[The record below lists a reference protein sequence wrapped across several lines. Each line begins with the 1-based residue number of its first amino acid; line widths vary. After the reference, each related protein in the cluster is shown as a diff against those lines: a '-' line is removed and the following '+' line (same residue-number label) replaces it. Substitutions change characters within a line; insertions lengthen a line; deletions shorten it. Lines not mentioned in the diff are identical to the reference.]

1 MKETYS
7 SEVQIHGWS
16 YDAFMSMLEFLYTGR
31 TPKDLPNSQT
41 MEVLGL
47 ADHYT
52 LEGLKHLC
60 ENQLI
65 HSVEVETVAHMLR
78 QADRYQAFEL
88 KQYCLT
94 FILKNFDQVARTAGF
109 DELSTAPALLLT
121 RAAAVGSA
129 KG

>member
-1 MKETYS
+1 M
-7 SEVQIHGWS
+7 
-16 YDAFMSMLEFLYTGR
+16 
-31 TPKDLPNSQT
+31 

-60 ENQLI
+60 ENNLI
-65 HSVEVETVAHMLR
+65 HNVEVETVAHMLR

-88 KQYCLT
+88 KQYCMT
-94 FILKNFDQVARTAGF
+94 YILKNFDQVARTAGF
-109 DELSTAPALLLT
+109 DELSTAPALLLEVT
-121 RAAAVGSA
+121 RAAAVGSG